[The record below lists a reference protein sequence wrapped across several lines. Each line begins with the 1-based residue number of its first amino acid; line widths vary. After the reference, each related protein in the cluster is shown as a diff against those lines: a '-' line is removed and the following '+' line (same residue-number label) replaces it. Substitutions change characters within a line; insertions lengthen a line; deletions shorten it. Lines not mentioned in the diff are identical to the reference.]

1 MKLAIGLSPLD
12 DGKATPLRKA
22 ARSFAGASATAGMS

>member
-1 MKLAIGLSPLD
+1 LSPLD
-12 DGKATPLRKA
+12 DGKANPIRKA